1 MTRSLYQ
8 FPYFELAYAPKHA
21 LPQHVFPSARRPKCR
36 SYVESVC
43 RMRSLAVKYL
53 FMNFWSVGLF
63 RSVTLRFYAWYWP
76 CGWMFKCLAWP
87 CPATFISCFSRHQ
100 PWHFGLLALRNT
112 CCGNACFGAQVSSKY
127 GTWYG
132 ERVILQ
138 FMWVGSLAG
147 VTYFR
152 YTVLTSSNK
161 SETAVHCCDPAL
173 SVLVMLVSPNVFH
186 AASALRSLAVSYS
199 NLNYPARVL

>member
-1 MTRSLYQ
+1 MTRTDKAGSQQWTAVSLLLELVSRDCVAKICNASQRANAHKMTRSLYQ

-87 CPATFISCFSRHQ
+87 CPATFIFLLFETPIVTLWYSCAPKQVLWQRVFRSASE
-100 PWHFGLLALRNT
+100 FKVRN
-112 CCGNACFGAQVSSKY
+112 
-127 GTWYG
+127 
-132 ERVILQ
+132 
-138 FMWVGSLAG
+138 
-147 VTYFR
+147 
-152 YTVLTSSNK
+152 LT
-161 SETAVHCCDPAL
+161 
-173 SVLVMLVSPNVFH
+173 
-186 AASALRSLAVSYS
+186 
-199 NLNYPARVL
+199 